1 MRAIRQDSCLLHG
14 GGPGPFYKPWGRDGF
29 VTGWSFHYDGRPGSA
44 PHRRLTNSC
53 FEAAAL
59 YTFALPPHRRSSGGE
74 GCVPFGEAVE
84 GQTPNAVVLYL
95 RKRKIGGDALRQPAF
110 PRSAPPVWRNG
121 REVMLRGSG
130 CLLASRHLDSVVAC
144 PGSMLASPWSR
155 GGVPTHR
162 ALVTARSHG
171 PSRRCSGVILL
182 HSRS

>member
-95 RKRKIGGDALRQPAF
+95 RKERLEGMPYGSPPSHDPPHPYGAAGARSLSLLRVTSIRLSLALG
-110 PRSAPPVWRNG
+110 RSA
-121 REVMLRGSG
+121 
-130 CLLASRHLDSVVAC
+130 
-144 PGSMLASPWSR
+144 
-155 GGVPTHR
+155 
-162 ALVTARSHG
+162 LV
-171 PSRRCSGVILL
+171 L
-182 HSRS
+182 